1 MGCFPCFDSKEE
13 EKLNNPVNE
22 IDDRKQGQPTVSSNI
37 SRLPSGAD
45 RMRSRSNGGSRR
57 DLGSKLPDLK
67 DVPGVQI
74 AAQIF
79 TFRELVTATKNFRP
93 ESFIGEGGFG
103 RVYKGRLESSSQVVA
118 VKQLDRNGLQ
128 GNREFLVE
136 VLMLSLLHHP
146 NLVNLIG
153 YCADGDQRLL
163 VYEFMPLGSLEDH
176 LHDLPP
182 DREPLDWNTRMK
194 IASGAA
200 KGLEYL
206 HDKAN
211 PPVIYR
217 DFKSSNILL
226 EEGFH
231 PKLSDFGLAKLGP
244 TEDKSHVST
253 RVMGTYGY
261 CAPEY
266 AMTGQLTVK
275 SDVYSFGVVFLELIT
290 GRKSIDSNRPHGEQ
304 NLITWARPLFNDR
317 RKFSKLADPRLQGR
331 YPMRGLYQALAVASM
346 CIQEQAAT
354 RPLIGDVVTALSYLA
369 NQSYDPNTASGHGHR
384 GSGEKDERR
393 HRDER
398 GGRILKN
405 EEGGGSGRRWD
416 LDGSEKDD
424 SLKETARMLNNR
436 DLDRERAVAE
446 AKMWGENWREK
457 RRQSAQGSFDG
468 TNL

>member
-1 MGCFPCFDSKEE
+1 MGCFPCFDSRE
-13 EKLNNPVNE
+13 EKELN
-22 IDDRKQGQPTVSSNI
+22 RQKQSDALKQTLPIVPSNI
-37 SRLPSGAD
+37 SKLSSGSDRLRP
-45 RMRSRSNGGSRR
+45 RSNGGQ
-57 DLGSKLPDLK
+57 SKRQLPSPK
-67 DVPGVQI
+67 DAPGVNI

-79 TFRELVTATKNFRP
+79 AFRELAAATKNFMP
-93 ESFIGEGGFG
+93 ECFLGEGGFG
-103 RVYKGRLESSSQVVA
+103 RVYKGCLESTGQVVA
-118 VKQLDRNGLQ
+118 VKRLDRNGLQ

-182 DREPLDWNTRMK
+182 EKEPLDWNTRMK
-194 IASGAA
+194 IAAGAA

-206 HDKAN
+206 HDKAS

-244 TEDKSHVST
+244 TGDKSHVST

-290 GRKSIDSNRPHGEQ
+290 GRKAIDSAQPHGEQ
-304 NLITWARPLFNDR
+304 NLVAWARPLFSDR

-346 CIQEQAAT
+346 CIQEQAAA

-369 NQSYDPNTASGHGHR
+369 NQAYEPNGHGHR
-384 GSGEKDERR
+384 GSGDRDEKRQ
-393 HRDER
+393 RDER
-398 GGRILKN
+398 GGQLSRN

-416 LDGSEKDD
+416 LDGSEKED
-424 SLKETARMLNNR
+424 SPRETAKMVNR

-457 RRQSAQGSFDG
+457 QRQNAQGSFDG
-468 TNL
+468 SNG

>member
-1 MGCFPCFDSKEE
+1 MGCFSCFDSREDV
-13 EKLNNPVNE
+13 KLNPE
-22 IDDRKQGQPTVSSNI
+22 KESDDRIQGALSSDI
-37 SRLPSGAD
+37 ARLASGAD
-45 RMRSRSNGGSRR
+45 RPRLRGNAGVKRE
-57 DLGSKLPDLK
+57 LPGLK
-67 DVPGVQI
+67 DAPGI
-74 AAQIF
+74 AAQTF
-79 TFRELVTATKNFRP
+79 TFRELATATKNFRS
-93 ESFIGEGGFG
+93 ECFLGEGGFG
-103 RVYKGRLESSSQVVA
+103 RVYKGQLESTGQVVA

-163 VYEFMPLGSLEDH
+163 VYEFMPFGSLEDH

-182 DREPLDWNTRMK
+182 GKEPLNWNTRMK
-194 IASGAA
+194 IAAGAA
-200 KGLEYL
+200 RGLEYL

-226 EEGFH
+226 DEGFH

-244 TEDKSHVST
+244 TGDKSHVST

-275 SDVYSFGVVFLELIT
+275 SDVYSFGVVLLELIT
-290 GRKSIDSNRPHGEQ
+290 GRKAIDSSLPHGEQ
-304 NLITWARPLFNDR
+304 NLVAWARPLVNDR
-317 RKFSKLADPRLQGR
+317 RKFSKLADPSLQGQ

-346 CIQEQAAT
+346 CIQEQAAA
-354 RPLIGDVVTALSYLA
+354 RPLTRDVVTALSYLA
-369 NQSYDPNTASGHGHR
+369 NQAYDPNTAAGHAYKGP
-384 GSGEKDERR
+384 GGVKEGKSSGED
-393 HRDER
+393 R
-398 GGRILKN
+398 GGKILRN
-405 EEGGGSGRRWD
+405 EEGEGSGRRWD
-416 LDGSEKDD
+416 FEGSSEKDD
-424 SLKETARMLNNR
+424 SPRDAVRILNK

-457 RRQSAQGSFDG
+457 RRQNAQGSFDG
-468 TNL
+468 ANG